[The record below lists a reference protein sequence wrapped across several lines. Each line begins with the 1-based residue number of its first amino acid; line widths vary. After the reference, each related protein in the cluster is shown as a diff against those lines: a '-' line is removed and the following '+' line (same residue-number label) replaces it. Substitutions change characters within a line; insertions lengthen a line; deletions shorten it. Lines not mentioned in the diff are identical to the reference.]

1 MNTVIEHTVQRD
13 ILGRLTHVK
22 ALRFSEL
29 KPAGMENN
37 AFMYH
42 LKQLMVMGYVSQQPD
57 KSYLLTPRGLSYV
70 DTLTLVN
77 KKPRKQPKIIGV
89 IALNDGEGR
98 YLLAKR
104 LVQPTINTWMVPSGK
119 RHFGESPDMHAM
131 RQTREWIDADIELER
146 RGFLDVRIQHGDEL
160 VSHVAGHV
168 YGGVYKGEPPDD
180 TEKFH
185 FEWHAPTSGLH
196 FTPGTRELL
205 QALEG
210 GDEFFLSLDVNVD

>member
-1 MNTVIEHTVQRD
+1 MNTVVEHTVQRD
-13 ILGRLTHVK
+13 ILERLTHVK
-22 ALRFSEL
+22 TLRFSEL

-42 LKQLMVMGYVSQQPD
+42 LKQLLVMGYVSQQPD

-70 DTLTLVN
+70 DTLTFVN

-89 IALNDGEGR
+89 ITLKDSEGR

-104 LVQPTINTWMVPSGK
+104 LVQPTIDTWMIPSGK
-119 RHFGESPDMHAM
+119 RHFGESPDTHAI
-131 RQTREWIDADIELER
+131 RQTREWIDADITLAR

-160 VSHVAGHV
+160 VSHLTGHV
-168 YGGVYKGEPPDD
+168 YSGVYDGELPDD

-185 FEWHAPTSGLH
+185 FEWHAPASELH
-196 FTPGTRELL
+196 FTPGTCELL
-205 QALEG
+205 QALGRGE
-210 GDEFFLSLDVNVD
+210 EFFLSFDVNAD